1 MQRLRDLAAV
11 LRAES
16 LRARRSQRRHLA
28 FERYYRRRELRLHRA
43 ELDQWAADCAKVERL
58 PTQEV
63 SR

>member
-1 MQRLRDLAAV
+1 MQRPRDLLAG
-11 LRAES
+11 

-43 ELDQWAADCAKVERL
+43 ELAQWDADCARLKEL